1 MKFFTAIALLASVSA
16 IRVRDDDSQAVQLSD
31 AGAEISPEDLAAAEA
46 AAQAQAGA
54 AAAPDAAAAVE
65 TGADAAASEAPNYLA
80 EAKLDDGI
88 TVNVLS
94 QGNGQACAAGQTA
107 QMQYTGALAT
117 NGEVFDSSIP
127 RGEPISFVIGDMTMI
142 KCWESA
148 VLSLSPGEKADI
160 GCPAATAYGG
170 SSKPGIP
177 ANSDLIFNV
186 EVVGCQ

>member
-1 MKFFTAIALLASVSA
+1 MKFLAAFALIATVSA
-16 IRVRDDDSQAVQLSD
+16 IKIRDDDVDASAAVQLGD
-31 AGAEISPEDLAAAEA
+31 AAEPTAEEIAAAQAEA
-46 AAQAQAGA
+46 AA
-54 AAAPDAAAAVE
+54 AAPEAAAAVE

-80 EAKLDDGI
+80 ETKLDDGI
-88 TVNVLS
+88 TINVLA
-94 QGNGQACAAGQTA
+94 QGNGATCAAGQTA
-107 QMQYTGALAT
+107 QMQYTGALAS
-117 NGEVFDSSIP
+117 NGQVFDSSIP

-160 GCPAATAYGG
+160 GCPAGTAYGARE
-170 SSKPGIP
+170 KPGIP